1 VVTGDIA
8 LGNAGYAITGSGGG
22 GADGDYVFVDLAE
35 LDSLITEWT
44 AIRDAIQTD
53 GDKLMQAAY
62 LIAPPAEDDMSEA
75 QSAAMVASLEKAQG
89 HNDAMFA
96 YADSYLGKLTA
107 ARHRYAEDDDL
118 NAARMRGIDE
128 N

>member
-1 VVTGDIA
+1 MTGDIA

-53 GDKLMQAAY
+53 GDKLVQATY
-62 LIAPPAEDDMSEA
+62 LIVPPAEDDMSGA
-75 QSAAMVASLEKAQG
+75 QSAATVVSLDKAQA
-89 HNDAMFA
+89 HNVAMFA

-107 ARHRYAEDDDL
+107 AREQYAADEKL
-118 NAARMRGIDE
+118 NAARMRTIDE
-128 N
+128 G